1 VAASIATKLVA
12 ESEAKGS
19 STRGGSG
26 RGNSSKSSIT
36 IFSFWRHWLLRDH
49 ILALAGVTAPSEY
62 GLERLKIPPE
72 EEEEVAGGG
81 ATVPE
86 HLEWGAAEVEGTSM
100 VITRAAGNWGLRS
113 VISLSLMKSMPMTF
127 SIIIIIYGA

>member
-1 VAASIATKLVA
+1 MMNNIDRYIIFSPFGIKTPKREKRKHDDEEGGHSPSSSYSPSSLSSAVVASIATKLVA

-86 HLEWGAAEVEGTSM
+86 HLE
-100 VITRAAGNWGLRS
+100 
-113 VISLSLMKSMPMTF
+113 
-127 SIIIIIYGA
+127 